1 MPHPREDVSN
11 TALPVSV
18 ETAAVAEAAAVM
30 DYASPGKVTVKQLA
44 KKAAV
49 WAFVGY
55 TGSVGLRLVSN
66 MVLTRLL
73 FPSAFALMGLAQ
85 IFISGLQMLTDV
97 GVQTGIIQSKHGDD
111 PKYLNTAWTVQ
122 VVRGLVLCLIAAAL
136 GWPISLLYKEPSLT
150 WLLPAVGVAIA
161 VMGWKSTNM
170 ISARRKLIIGRVTL
184 VELLARFGALIVM
197 VIWALY
203 RPSVLTLVGGAVA
216 HAIITVIF
224 SHTILPGIKNRF
236 GWDREAAADLA
247 SLGKWV
253 LISTALTFAANQSDR
268 LILGKLLRLDVLGV
282 LMVAYTLYSMPRELV
297 MTISGSIIF
306 PAASRKA
313 YLPRHELREKMLR
326 NRRPI
331 LLGLA
336 VMVALLAVGGDWA
349 VHILYDKRYQ
359 AAAWIFPV
367 LVLGLWPRFLDVTI
381 NDSLTAIRALQY
393 NPLGS
398 VLRFIV
404 IGAGLPL
411 AFHYYGLPGA
421 VVVIALGDVPNY
433 LATLYG
439 LKRHGL
445 LGIGQDVL
453 ATSVMVLVVI
463 VGLAARYAC
472 GWGLPFDA
480 MHR

>member
-1 MPHPREDVSN
+1 M
-11 TALPVSV
+11 SV
-18 ETAAVAEAAAVM
+18 ETTAVAEAAPVV
-30 DYASPGKVTVKQLA
+30 DYASPAKTTVKQLA
-44 KKAAV
+44 KRAAV

-55 TGSVGLRLVSN
+55 AGSVGLRLVSN

-122 VVRGLVLCLIAAAL
+122 VVRGLVLCFIAAAL

-170 ISARRKLIIGRVTL
+170 ISARRNMNIGRVTL
-184 VELLARFGALIVM
+184 VELLARLAALVVM
-197 VIWALY
+197 VIWGWY
-203 RPSVLTLVGGAVA
+203 RPSVMTLVGGAIV

-224 SHTILPGIKNRF
+224 SHTILPGIRNWF
-236 GWDREAAADLA
+236 AWDRAAAADLA

-253 LISTALTFAANQSDR
+253 VVSTALTFAANQSDR
-268 LILGKLLRLDVLGV
+268 LILGKLLNLDVLGV

-297 MTISGSIIF
+297 MTISGSIIL

-313 YLPRHELREKMLR
+313 DLPRHELREKMLR
-326 NRRPI
+326 NRRPV
-331 LLGLA
+331 LLALA
-336 VMVALLAVGGDWA
+336 LMVALLAVGGDWA
-349 VHILYDKRYQ
+349 VRILYDKRYA

-367 LVLGLWPRFLDVTI
+367 LALGLWPRFLDITMH
-381 NDSLTAIRALQY
+381 DALTAIRKLHY
-393 NPLGS
+393 NPAGS
-398 VLRFIV
+398 VLRIVV
-404 IGAGLPL
+404 IGTGLPI
-411 AFHYYGLPGA
+411 AFHYFGLAGA

-433 LATLYG
+433 LAGVYG

-445 LGIGQDVL
+445 LGISQDLLASGLLLGVL
-453 ATSVMVLVVI
+453 AA
-463 VGLAARYAC
+463 GLAVRMAL
-472 GWGLPFDA
+472 GLGTPFA
-480 MHR
+480 GGF